1 MKTTIVWLFGAV
13 LTLTLSTAA
22 VAQFNDKVSG
32 FSGPGPGDADKEYVF
47 IVPEGVTIKTPSGE
61 TYKGGETIA
70 IPGKFLELLATD
82 RAEEIVT
89 LGNAVG
95 EQTEWTTVE
104 RANYAVLMLTI
115 PEGASITKKDG
126 TVLEGLMSIP
136 IVVAVADIELSEDT
150 EREFRRL
157 QWGSQ

>member
-1 MKTTIVWLFGAV
+1 MKTSIIWLFGAV

-22 VAQFNDKVSG
+22 VAQFNDKVSD
-32 FSGPGPGDADKEYVF
+32 FAAPGPADEEKEYVF
-47 IVPEGVTIKTPSGE
+47 IVPEGATLKTPGGE
-61 TYKGGETIA
+61 TYKGGEMIS
-70 IPGKFLELLATD
+70 IPGKYLELLATD

-95 EQTEWTTVE
+95 QQTEWTEVE

-115 PEGASITKKDG
+115 PEGASVTRKDG
-126 TVLEGLMSIP
+126 TVIDGLAMVP
-136 IVVAVADIELSEDT
+136 IVVTVADLGLSE
-150 EREFRRL
+150 EAKKEYRRL